1 MEKMTENTN
10 PLQKYFRQP
19 SVYIKLPSG
28 LQYGTDVIEPSTT
41 GELAVLPMTAMDE
54 VKFKTLDA
62 LMNGQGVVDV
72 IQSCIPQIKDAWRI
86 TSYDLDSIFLAI
98 RIATYGETMDI
109 TYNLPVMNE
118 KRSHTINLPAMLDAI
133 SRTVIEHKFSLNGLT
148 FHIAPLTYKDM
159 NMVSLE
165 TFQQSRIYTSL
176 KNSTIADEEKVKT
189 FDESF
194 KKMTEL
200 GNDILI
206 KNIRKIDTETESVT
220 DPAQIEEFF
229 KNADAKMMSELQK
242 KLQKLRLQGSSPPV
256 KFKASEEEI
265 KKGVPASY
273 EVPVTF
279 DTANFFV

>member
-54 VKFKTLDA
+54 VKFKTPDA

-220 DPAQIEEFF
+220 DPAQIEEFV

>member
-54 VKFKTLDA
+54 VKFKTPDA

-72 IQSCIPQIKDAWRI
+72 IQSCIPQIKDAWKI

-220 DPAQIEEFF
+220 DPAQIEEFL

-265 KKGVPASY
+265 KIGVPASY

>member
-10 PLQKYFRQP
+10 PLQKYFRPP

-54 VKFKTLDA
+54 VKFKTPDA

-220 DPAQIEEFF
+220 DPAQIEEFL

>member
-54 VKFKTLDA
+54 VKFKTPDA

-72 IQSCIPQIKDAWRI
+72 IQSCIPQIKDAWKI

-220 DPAQIEEFF
+220 DPAQIEEFL

>member
-54 VKFKTLDA
+54 VKFKTPDA

-206 KNIRKIDTETESVT
+206 KNIRKIHTETESVT

>member
-54 VKFKTLDA
+54 VKFKTPDA

-72 IQSCIPQIKDAWRI
+72 IQSCIPQIKDAWKI

-206 KNIRKIDTETESVT
+206 KNIRKIAPEPESVT
-220 DPAQIEEFF
+220 DPAQIEEFL

>member
-54 VKFKTLDA
+54 VKFKTPDA

>member
-1 MEKMTENTN
+1 
-10 PLQKYFRQP
+10 
-19 SVYIKLPSG
+19 
-28 LQYGTDVIEPSTT
+28 
-41 GELAVLPMTAMDE
+41 
-54 VKFKTLDA
+54 
-62 LMNGQGVVDV
+62 
-72 IQSCIPQIKDAWRI
+72 
-86 TSYDLDSIFLAI
+86 
-98 RIATYGETMDI
+98 
-109 TYNLPVMNE
+109 MNE

-220 DPAQIEEFF
+220 DPAQIEEFV

>member
-1 MEKMTENTN
+1 MTENTN

-54 VKFKTLDA
+54 VKFKTPDA

>member
-54 VKFKTLDA
+54 VKFKTPDA

-265 KKGVPASY
+265 KTGVPASY